1 MERRDRVR
9 AAWRVHS
16 AGRVSETPLSPR
28 KTGLRKDEKQG
39 NASSVILLPGVSRCM
54 QQLNV
59 FHERPLNQFRLLRSQ
74 FPVALFHGLGQA
86 GKLQMSVRVARSIEQ
101 MLEPRTTGNTGGV
114 EPLGFDPGK
123 MPSEG
128 GGCFTRGRAGGE
140 GPRGCFGQPDFRL
153 LEVRRARVEAF
164 LILFFA
170 LDPCFFFPPPPI

>member
-16 AGRVSETPLSPR
+16 AGRVAETPLSPR

-114 EPLGFDPGK
+114 EPVGIDPGELLRWGAALF
-123 MPSEG
+123 SVAG
-128 GGCFTRGRAGGE
+128 GGGG
-140 GPRGCFGQPDFRL
+140 G
-153 LEVRRARVEAF
+153 
-164 LILFFA
+164 
-170 LDPCFFFPPPPI
+170 